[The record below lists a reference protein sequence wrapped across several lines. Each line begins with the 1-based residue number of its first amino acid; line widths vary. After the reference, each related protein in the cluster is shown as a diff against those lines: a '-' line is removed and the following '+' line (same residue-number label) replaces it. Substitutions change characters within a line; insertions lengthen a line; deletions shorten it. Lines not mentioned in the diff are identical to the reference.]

1 MITSNKTVQDPNFL
15 SDWSYLNYAMSFV
28 IVKREIRD
36 NVMIPQIMKP
46 INDYY
51 IGIRQ
56 GQTESIC
63 AKRTDMKNKY
73 WHKCEIDIAG
83 VNTKITKQQGL
94 FVIKVTVIVT
104 PLSEGVELVIHHKI
118 FEE

>member
-1 MITSNKTVQDPNFL
+1 
-15 SDWSYLNYAMSFV
+15 MSFG

-56 GQTESIC
+56 GQTEAIC
-63 AKRTDMKNKY
+63 QKRTDMKNKY
-73 WHKCEIDIAG
+73 WYKCEIDIAG
-83 VNTKITKQQGL
+83 VNTKITKQQGI
-94 FVIKVTVIVT
+94 FVIKVTIMVT
-104 PLSEGVELVIHHKI
+104 PLSEGVELIIHHKL

>member
-1 MITSNKTVQDPNFL
+1 MITSNKTTQDPNFL
-15 SDWSYLNYAMSFV
+15 SDWSYLNYAMSFG

-56 GQTESIC
+56 GQTEAIC
-63 AKRTDMKNKY
+63 QKRTDMKNKY

-118 FEE
+118 YEE